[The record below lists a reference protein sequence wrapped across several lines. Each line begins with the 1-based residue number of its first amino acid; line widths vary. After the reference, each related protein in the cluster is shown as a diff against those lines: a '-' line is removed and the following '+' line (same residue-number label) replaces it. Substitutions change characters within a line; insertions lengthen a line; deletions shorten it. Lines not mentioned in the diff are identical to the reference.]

1 MMVGSIDRT
10 TGRGG
15 RAQNAAESVGVS
27 ECMHGA
33 DAVPRLAHQGRKM
46 ASWGKPG
53 GGFGGLGNDF
63 GPWTGSGPLV
73 WHSAPTRAIDAS
85 RSVSSRSAN
94 LTCASVDGMPIAKY
108 W

>member
-33 DAVPRLAHQGRKM
+33 DAVPRIAHQGRKM
-46 ASWGKPG
+46 ASWGSLAADLGDWVMISVPG
-53 GGFGGLGNDF
+53 RGADPRFG
-63 GPWTGSGPLV
+63 
-73 WHSAPTRAIDAS
+73 TRPPRG
-85 RSVSSRSAN
+85 RS
-94 LTCASVDGMPIAKY
+94 T
-108 W
+108 